1 MKNKNN
7 KHKTTS
13 TVEHLKNIK
22 NQNGVD
28 FSFNFLEIDDW
39 LLLDVYSYV
48 KVPFWD
54 SINLIL
60 SIWIGLSQQ
69 FQSVIFNGHK
79 DKEITCQISCTIT
92 FLRKKW
98 QIGIFYFYQPFK
110 WKDCPII
117 LLFHFLL
124 LIS

>member
-13 TVEHLKNIK
+13 KVEHLKNIK

-48 KVPFWD
+48 KVPF
-54 SINLIL
+54 
-60 SIWIGLSQQ
+60 
-69 FQSVIFNGHK
+69 
-79 DKEITCQISCTIT
+79 
-92 FLRKKW
+92 
-98 QIGIFYFYQPFK
+98 
-110 WKDCPII
+110 
-117 LLFHFLL
+117 
-124 LIS
+124 